1 MQIFVRT
8 VLLSVHIGWA
18 ALFSLGP
25 QSCHAQ
31 DSMGSFSA
39 SDGTTDQAAVESGQT
54 VKNSSAET
62 SGDSGQPTSPR
73 PRRPLPTGSNLL
85 PSPVTFSRQPE
96 MPDELLGLDQ
106 RTRQIMPAQ
115 TPNAAHAA
123 TSEPSATDGSD
134 EQEVL
139 RLTNEVRASAGL
151 PPLAWNEDL
160 ANAARH
166 HAADMEADGYF
177 DHDTYDRINGQLVR
191 ICSAQER
198 MGLFSPVGAGENI
211 AHGQRTPDEVMQT
224 WLASPPH
231 RRGILRTDISTIGV
245 GKVGKNWVQN
255 FGW

>member
-1 MQIFVRT
+1 MPIFANTTLRQTFCAIACVALCELQVSYGQNITAQSEAGKGGAETTEIRPGQTHADAVDDHPQPLPAGNASAMRRPMLTGSSLLPAPVNFTRGSVDPVR
-8 VLLSVHIGWA
+8 S
-18 ALFSLGP
+18 P
-25 QSCHAQ
+25 E
-31 DSMGSFSA
+31 
-39 SDGTTDQAAVESGQT
+39 AAVLAPDRT
-54 VKNSSAET
+54 Y
-62 SGDSGQPTSPR
+62 DPR
-73 PRRPLPTGSNLL
+73 N
-85 PSPVTFSRQPE
+85 PSPARPT
-96 MPDELLGLDQ
+96 M
-106 RTRQIMPAQ
+106 A
-115 TPNAAHAA
+115 
-123 TSEPSATDGSD
+123 SESD
-134 EQEVL
+134 LQAEQEVV

-198 MGLFSPVGAGENI
+198 MGLFSPVAAGENI

-231 RRGILRTDISTIGV
+231 RRGILRPGISTIGV

>member
-1 MQIFVRT
+1 M
-8 VLLSVHIGWA
+8 
-18 ALFSLGP
+18 
-25 QSCHAQ
+25 
-31 DSMGSFSA
+31 MA
-39 SDGTTDQAAVESGQT
+39 SESELQA
-54 VKNSSAET
+54 
-62 SGDSGQPTSPR
+62 
-73 PRRPLPTGSNLL
+73 
-85 PSPVTFSRQPE
+85 
-96 MPDELLGLDQ
+96 
-106 RTRQIMPAQ
+106 
-115 TPNAAHAA
+115 
-123 TSEPSATDGSD
+123 

-211 AHGQRTPDEVMQT
+211 AHGQRTPDDVMQT

-231 RRGILRTDISTIGV
+231 RRGILRSDISTIGV